1 MEILSVLVVGS
12 IVTYL
17 MYQNINKITSNLETE
32 KRGDFA
38 SYAAFA
44 GKVTDRIRKIK
55 NALDKDIATSDPIC
69 RPKEGCDCDAT
80 VKELL
85 DLLRQSAFYETVMAK
100 RKTPDEIEAALAEIL
115 GKLDRIV
122 RTACIDGDRLAD
134 RIRNELHAEY
144 QKIAS

>member
-32 KRGDFA
+32 KEGSFE

-55 NALDKDIATSDPIC
+55 NDLDKDIPSSNPIC
-69 RPKEGCDCDAT
+69 RPKEGCDCEAK
-80 VKELL
+80 VKALL

-100 RKTPDEIEAALAEIL
+100 RKTPAEIEAALAEIL
-115 GKLDRIV
+115 GKLDDIV
-122 RTACIDGDRLAD
+122 RVACADGDRLAD
-134 RIRNELHAEY
+134 QIRDELHAEY
-144 QKIAS
+144 QKIVS